1 MEQSDPS
8 DSIEESGRPRMLGI
22 RESRDWRAETV
33 TDALSRSRIRG
44 S

>member
-8 DSIEESGRPRMLGI
+8 DSTEENVARGMLGI
-22 RESRDWRAETV
+22 RESRDRRAETV